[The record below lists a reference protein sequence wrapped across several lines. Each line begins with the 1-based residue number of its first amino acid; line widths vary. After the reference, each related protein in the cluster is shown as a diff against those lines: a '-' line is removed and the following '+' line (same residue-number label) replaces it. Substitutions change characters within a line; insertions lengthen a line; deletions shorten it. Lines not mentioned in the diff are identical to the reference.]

1 MQNTTQLTLNQ
12 KITAL
17 LAARPVILQI
27 LRFAAIGTLNTAL
40 DFIIL
45 NYVTETFGVVS
56 GVSLGLLNVIS
67 FSAAVIQ
74 SYLWNRAWTFASSSV
89 STLQNAVR
97 LVVVGTLGLT
107 AFLFVIVG
115 GFQNAAENYY
125 LFILIVFIVAEI
137 IIWYAFGLK
146 LSSKDDRGVGQ
157 QFAVFLIIS
166 LIGLLIN
173 SGIVALASTA
183 LAPSLSSLIN
193 AASIKNAA
201 KILATGVSL
210 IWNFL
215 GYKLIVFKK

>member
-1 MQNTTQLTLNQ
+1 MQNTPQLTFNQ
-12 KITAL
+12 KIANL
-17 LAARPVILQI
+17 LAAKPVILQV
-27 LRFAAIGTLNTAL
+27 LRFGAIGTLNTAL

-45 NYVTETFGVVS
+45 NYVTESFGVVS

-74 SYLWNRAWTFASSSV
+74 SYLWNRAWTFASFNLTPFS
-89 STLQNAVR
+89 NAFR
-97 LVVVGTLGLT
+97 LVVVGALGFT
-107 AFLFVIVG
+107 AFLLVIFG
-115 GFQNAAENYY
+115 GLQNASTNYY
-125 LFILIVFIVAEI
+125 LFILIVFIVTEI

-157 QFAVFLIIS
+157 QFAVFLFIS
-166 LIGLLIN
+166 LIGLMIN

-215 GYKLIVFKK
+215 GYKLVVFKK

>member
-1 MQNTTQLTLNQ
+1 MATLTLFNQ
-12 KITAL
+12 RLANL
-17 LAARPVILQI
+17 LVAKPVILQI

-56 GVSLGLLNVIS
+56 GVPLGLLNVIS

-74 SYLWNRAWTFASSSV
+74 SYLWNRAWTFSSFNLSPL
-89 STLQNAVR
+89 SNAIR
-97 LVVVGTLGLT
+97 LGIVGTLGFIS
-107 AFLFVIVG
+107 FLLVILG
-115 GFQNAAENYY
+115 GLQNAADTYY
-125 LFILIVFIVAEI
+125 LFIFVVFIVVEI
-137 IIWYAFGLK
+137 LIWYAFGLK
-146 LSSKDDRGVGQ
+146 LNGKDDKGVGQ
-157 QFAVFLIIS
+157 QFAVFMFIS

-173 SGIVALASTA
+173 SGIVALASIA

-193 AASIKNAA
+193 EASVKNAA

-215 GYKLIVFKK
+215 GYKLVVFKR